1 MLSRVSDDE
10 SLLTIE
16 QADPAEIERARID
29 KLQQR
34 FNLTLREAEVLY
46 WLSLG
51 KSNRDI
57 ADILGMSYRTVD
69 KHLEHIYTKIGVESR
84 SSATAASARVLAD

>member
-1 MLSRVSDDE
+1 M
-10 SLLTIE
+10 
-16 QADPAEIERARID
+16 RAAVHKN

-34 FNLTLREAEVLY
+34 FGLTVREAEVLY
-46 WLSLG
+46 WLSCG

-69 KHLEHIYTKIGVESR
+69 KHLEHIYPKIGVESR
-84 SSATAASARVLAD
+84 SGASAASVRILDE